1 MPHSSETLLP
11 PLIDPVTGEQN
22 DFVYTP
28 QVHKPNSL
36 LEKVKE
42 PKYGTWEM
50 TDLLIKQ
57 YPPLFHAATNVPAFI
72 RVFESIP
79 NLEHLK
85 ISCPDADLSHR
96 YRRDIVDFALISLRI
111 AVERAP
117 LPYLDAMSLVNIH
130 PSGLLYLQPL
140 HGLGSTPGSS
150 KRWTQLRKLNV
161 RMDSFPNDNSKIH
174 TEHLKLLHVY
184 LRAFARNLT
193 HLSFHWNGDKGPN
206 PLSLESE
213 PCFSQH
219 PASSPKFDRA
229 AGRPPPAKIQKRAPP
244 TSPNMF
250 SAITFTPPPPAPPKP
265 RLTSQKSSPAFLQ
278 PLDFPQLTHLT
289 LENSLTSA
297 EQISTFLSRHRRT
310 LADLSLDDI
319 TLRTGT
325 WDDALEPLT
334 RMADESRRRM
344 LAHDSMLFTP
354 TASSIGSPDAGL
366 RPWADE
372 DISACNPRPMTS
384 HLSAL
389 HPAARPHESMD
400 VPVMLFAANSPTP
413 RVHFDAA
420 PPPACLRGPVIEGP
434 LLPPTRQEMLELN
447 KGAGSGIPLR
457 RWFSRGRG
465 SKARK
470 EQATPGGQ
478 QCDSDR
484 VGRLFKSGILG
495 WR

>member
-11 PLIDPVTGEQN
+11 PLIDPLTGEQH

-42 PKYGTWEM
+42 PKYGSWEM

-72 RVFESIP
+72 KVFESIP

-117 LPYLDAMSLVNIH
+117 LPYLDTLSLVNIH

-150 KRWTQLRKLNV
+150 KRWTQLRKLDV
-161 RMDSFPNDNSKIH
+161 RMDSFPNDNSKTH

-184 LRAFARNLT
+184 LRSFARNLT
-193 HLSFHWNGDKGPN
+193 HLSFHWNGDKGAN

-213 PCFSQH
+213 PCFSKH
-219 PASSPKFDRA
+219 PASSPIRSQ
-229 AGRPPPAKIQKRAPP
+229 PAKIQKRSHPS
-244 TSPNMF
+244 SPNMF
-250 SAITFTPPPPAPPKP
+250 AANTFTPPPPPPPKP
-265 RLTSQKSSPAFLQ
+265 CLASKKPSSALLR

-289 LENSLTSA
+289 LENSITSA
-297 EQISTFLSRHRRT
+297 EQISTFLFRHKRT

-334 RMADESRRRM
+334 RMADDSRRRM
-344 LAHDSMLFTP
+344 LAHDSLLFTP
-354 TASSIGSPDAGL
+354 TASSIGSPDVGL
-366 RPWADE
+366 RAWGSE
-372 DISACNPRPMTS
+372 HISARHPRPMTS
-384 HLSAL
+384 YSSA
-389 HPAARPHESMD
+389 ATTARPHESMD
-400 VPVMLFAANSPTP
+400 VPVMLFGAAPLP

-420 PPPACLRGPVIEGP
+420 PPPAELRGPVIEGP
-434 LLPPTRQEMLELN
+434 LLPPSRQEMLEL
-447 KGAGSGIPLR
+447 KGGSGIPLR
-457 RWFSRGRG
+457 RWFSRGR
-465 SKARK
+465 SNRLRK
-470 EQATPGGQ
+470 EQATPQ
-478 QCDSDR
+478 QCDDR
-484 VGRLFKSGILG
+484 VGRLFKGGILG